1 MADGRLTVV
10 TEVLGLRTGR
20 GDTGSFHDF
29 AHAPLVLAGDA
40 QGSFPLVLKILDQG
54 GLVSGRTV
62 SIDAT
67 PLEANAARK
76 RIVRRDNGKS
86 YDDYLKELARAA
98 GMENPTREQLARLG
112 SEAEEERI

>member
-1 MADGRLTVV
+1 M
-10 TEVLGLRTGR
+10 
-20 GDTGSFHDF
+20 
-29 AHAPLVLAGDA
+29 
-40 QGSFPLVLKILDQG
+40 LKILDQG